1 MPRRVPVVTV
11 LALLTMQSV
20 LAGCNSRDPD
30 PPPPATNPPNTGAT
44 CDDPT
49 GDLSRVAGERG
60 GNLTEPAGVDL
71 TRAEAR
77 VTDTALRAS
86 FTTAGPIGSA
96 PNPEFRLA
104 QGQTGQLD
112 SFELVATPADP
123 GPGPWEL
130 RLVTF
135 RTDSGG
141 GVSEAPRTLLNVPV
155 TVGGNPS
162 DQVPL
167 RSLPAISS
175 YVWQFGASST
185 VDPPATT
192 RSSTIAPERSGAA
205 RPGAQHQEGTA

>member
-1 MPRRVPVVTV
+1 MPRAARRVPVAT
-11 LALLTMQSV
+11 LLTALS
-20 LAGCNSRDPD
+20 LLNACKGSESPSA
-30 PPPPATNPPNTGAT
+30 PPATNPPNTGAT

-60 GNLTEPAGVDL
+60 GNLSEPAGIDL

-77 VTDTALRAS
+77 VTDTALRAA

-96 PNPEFRLA
+96 PHPEFRLA

-135 RTDSGG
+135 RTDSRGG
-141 GVSEAPRTLLNVPV
+141 IAEAPRTVLTVPV
-155 TVGGNPS
+155 TVQGN
-162 DQVPL
+162 QLAYEVPL

-185 VDPPATT
+185 VDPAADD
-192 RSSTIAPERSGAA
+192 TIIDDCA
-205 RPGAQHQEGTA
+205 